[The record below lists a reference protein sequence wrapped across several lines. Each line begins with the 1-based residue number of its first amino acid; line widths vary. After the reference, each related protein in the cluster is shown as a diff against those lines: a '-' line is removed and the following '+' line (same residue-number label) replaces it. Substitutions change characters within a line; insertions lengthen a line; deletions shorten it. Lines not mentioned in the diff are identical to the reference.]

1 MLNLC
6 PVTVVKLAPLMSL
19 YDLEITD
26 WQELLPK
33 EPLFRSRQIWRA
45 IHEGAIRPE
54 QLTSLPKQ
62 LRNTLSQTP
71 ELSPGLRLMRLSS
84 DDHKLTEKALF
95 QLEDKRVIE
104 TVLMHYPERST
115 VCVSSQAG
123 CAMNCSFCATGQ
135 QGYFRQLTTGEIVE
149 QVIWAISRTRATRGE
164 RRLSNVVFMGMGEP
178 LANTRNLFRAL
189 ARMNSDMG
197 IGARHITVSTVG
209 IVPGIQLFATLGSQ
223 FNLAVSLHAANNEK
237 RSSLVPIN
245 RRYPIELLMETLDS
259 YFRATRRRISFEW
272 AMMDGVNDSDA
283 DAQELISLCVQLEAH
298 VNLIPLNPTPGWP
311 TKGTPK
317 TRVDEFWKI
326 LENAGISATIRDNR
340 GTGIDA
346 ACGQL
351 AGTIVTRHSGERFY
365 PDSSANIDVGDLL
378 DY

>member
-1 MLNLC
+1 MLNLW
-6 PVTVVKLAPLMSL
+6 PVTVFKLAPLMSL

-26 WQELLPK
+26 WQKLLPR

-54 QLTSLPKQ
+54 QLTSLPKH
-62 LRNTLSQTP
+62 LRDTLSRTP

-95 QLEDKRVIE
+95 QLDDQRVIE

-164 RRLSNVVFMGMGEP
+164 RRLSNIVFMGMGEP
-178 LANTRNLFRAL
+178 LSNTRNVFRAL
-189 ARMNSDMG
+189 ARMNSDIG
-197 IGARHITVSTVG
+197 IGARHITISTVG
-209 IVPGIQLFATLGSQ
+209 IVPGIKLFASLGAQ

-259 YFRATRRRISFEW
+259 YFRTTRRRISFEW
-272 AMMDGVNDSDA
+272 AMMDGVNDTDVDA
-283 DAQELISLCVQLEAH
+283 KELISLCVPLEAH

-311 TKGTPK
+311 TKGSPK
-317 TRVDEFWKI
+317 TRVEEFARI
-326 LENAGISATIRDNR
+326 LENAGISASVRDNR

-351 AGTIVTRHSGERFY
+351 AGTTVTRHSGERFY
-365 PDSSANIDVGDLL
+365 ADSSANIDVGDLL
-378 DY
+378 D